1 MVADR
6 AMTPLAESFFQS
18 HENELIAL
26 LSLALAAGL
35 ILIFDRTIKRRGKK
49 MRSVLAPEG
58 LDPVLDTRLRF
69 VRRLVEATIAVIGV
83 AVAISQFAALD
94 RLATSILASSALA
107 AAVIGFAARQT
118 LANGVAGI
126 LLFITQPVRI
136 GDLVTVEGVTGTVED
151 VRLTYTWLR
160 AVDDTRLIVPNER
173 LAANIIRNDSI
184 VTPRVIAEVAV
195 WLPAQADADR
205 ACKLL
210 GEHIGEAGT
219 VRTAE
224 MDPEGRVRLAVSG
237 TAGAAHDR
245 PKREAEL
252 RAECLRV
259 LRGAGL
265 LAAAPAG

>member
-6 AMTPLAESFFQS
+6 AMTPLAESFFQA
-18 HENELIAL
+18 HENELTAL

-49 MRSVLAPEG
+49 MRSVLAPDG

-69 VRRLVEATIAVIGV
+69 VRRAVEATIAIIGI

-94 RLATSILASSALA
+94 RLATSILASGALA

-118 LANGVAGI
+118 LANAVAGV

-160 AVDDTRLIVPNER
+160 SADDTRLIVPNER

-184 VTPRVIAEVAV
+184 VTPRVIAEVAI
-195 WLPAQADADR
+195 WLPAHTDAER
-205 ACKLL
+205 ACTLL
-210 GEHIGEAGT
+210 DERIGEAGT
-219 VRTAE
+219 VRPAE
-224 MDPEGRVRLAVSG
+224 MDPEGRVRLAVTG

-245 PKREAEL
+245 AKREAEL
-252 RAECLRV
+252 RGECLRI

-265 LAAAPAG
+265 LAAAPAA

>member
-6 AMTPLAESFFQS
+6 AMSILAETFFQR
-18 HENELIAL
+18 HENELTAL
-26 LSLALAAGL
+26 LSLVLAFAL
-35 ILIFDRTIKRRGKK
+35 IVVVDRLIKRRGHKV
-49 MRSVLAPEG
+49 RTVLALDE
-58 LDPVLDTRLRF
+58 LDPVIDTRLRF
-69 VRRLVEATIAVIGV
+69 VRRLVEATIAVIGI

-94 RLATSILASSALA
+94 RLATSILASGALA

-118 LANGVAGI
+118 LANAVAGV

-151 VRLTYTWLR
+151 VRVAYTWLR
-160 AVDDTRLIVPNER
+160 AADDTRVIVPNER

-184 VTPRVIAEVAV
+184 VTPRVVAEISV
-195 WLPAQADADR
+195 WLPAAADADR

-210 GEHIGEAGT
+210 GEQAGEEST
-219 VRTAE
+219 VRIAE
-224 MDPEGRVRLAVSG
+224 MDPEGRVRLTVTG

-245 PKREAEL
+245 AKREGEL
-252 RAECLRV
+252 RADCLRT

-265 LAAAPAG
+265 LAGAPA

>member
-6 AMTPLAESFFQS
+6 AMTVLADTFLQRHS
-18 HENELIAL
+18 NELTAI
-26 LSLALAAGL
+26 LSLVLAAVL
-35 ILIFDRTIKRRGKK
+35 ILLVDRTAKRRGPKA
-49 MRSVLAPEG
+49 RAVLG
-58 LDPVLDTRLRF
+58 LDDLDPVIDTRLRF

-94 RLATSILASSALA
+94 RLATSILASGALA

-118 LANGVAGI
+118 LANAVAGV

-160 AVDDTRLIVPNER
+160 SADDTRLIVPNER

-184 VTPRVIAEVAV
+184 VTASVVAEVAI
-195 WLPAQADADR
+195 WLPAHADADR
-205 ACKLL
+205 ACRIL
-210 GEHIGEAGT
+210 GEGIGEAGT
-219 VRTAE
+219 VRPAE

-245 PKREAEL
+245 VRRESEL
-252 RAECLRV
+252 RAECLRI
-259 LRGAGL
+259 LRAEGL
-265 LAAAPAG
+265 LATAPAV